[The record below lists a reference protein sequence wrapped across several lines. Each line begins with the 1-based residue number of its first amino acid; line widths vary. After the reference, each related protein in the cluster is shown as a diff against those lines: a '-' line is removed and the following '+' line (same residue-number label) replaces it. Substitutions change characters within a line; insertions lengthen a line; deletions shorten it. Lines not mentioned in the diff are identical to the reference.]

1 MSGSTHFCQIDIDLR
16 SGSVNCELDT
26 QIVTNRLVQITGNGE
41 DKDYNLSLN
50 QFKPS

>member
-1 MSGSTHFCQIDIDLR
+1 VSGSTHFCQIDIDLR